1 MRNALSLVR
10 QMILLALVLTLST
23 GLVGYQQR
31 AAAETP
37 SASQATPS
45 PSPVTQTEDDTF
57 PVSITRSD
65 GVTLDITKRP
75 ERIVSLSAG
84 GTELFF
90 AIGAGDQLVAAD
102 MFSDYPEEANA
113 LPKVDAFQPDPEAIL
128 AHNPDLVLVT
138 YDADEIVAALEQAG
152 VPVLYLE
159 VPESIDGILEQTR
172 QFGKITGNR
181 EAAEDLVAGMEERI
195 AAITNKLADVEEGPR
210 VYHEL
215 DETFFTVAPDSFVG
229 DLYNLLNAQNIAAG
243 APGGYPQLSAEV
255 IIEQNPEVII
265 LPTGAGED
273 GTTPEDVKARPGW
286 DVIDAVQND
295 RIYEIDRD
303 IVSRPGPRIIAGLEQ
318 LATLLYPEEFAT
330 SRPLFILRSETFAS
344 SHHAC
349 TASVDHRITA

>member
-1 MRNALSLVR
+1 MSKALSLVR

-23 GLVGYQQR
+23 SLLGYQQG

-37 SASQATPS
+37 SASEATPK
-45 PSPVTQTEDDTF
+45 PSPVTQAEDDIF

-65 GVTLDITKRP
+65 GVTLEIRERP

-138 YDADEIVAALEQAG
+138 YDADEIVAALEQAE
-152 VPVLYLE
+152 VSVLYLE
-159 VPESIDGILEQTR
+159 VPESIDGLLEQAR
-172 QFGKITGNR
+172 QFGKVTGNR
-181 EAAEDLVAGMEERI
+181 EAAEELVTGMEERI
-195 AAITNKLADVEEGPR
+195 AAVTSKLADVEEGPR

-229 DLYNLLNAQNIAAG
+229 DIYNLLNAQNIAAG

-255 IIEQNPEVII
+255 IIERNPEVII
-265 LPTGAGED
+265 LPTGEGED

-286 DVIDAVQND
+286 DVIDAVKND

-303 IVSRPGPRIIAGLEQ
+303 IVSRPGPRIIDGLEQ
-318 LATLLYPEEFAT
+318 LAKLLYPEQFAA
-330 SRPLFILRSETFAS
+330 SGSLFILRAGTFAS
-344 SHHAC
+344 SHQAF
-349 TASVDHRITA
+349 TASVHQRITA